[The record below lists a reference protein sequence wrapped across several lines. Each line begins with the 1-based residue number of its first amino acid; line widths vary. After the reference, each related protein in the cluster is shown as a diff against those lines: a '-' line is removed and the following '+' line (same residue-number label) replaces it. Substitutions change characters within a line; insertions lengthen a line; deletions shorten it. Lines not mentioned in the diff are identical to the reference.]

1 MTEQTQVYRGK
12 YADSRPTAEQ
22 IALLQKMGVRKEI
35 IEVLDRQTAFELIRK
50 CVTRYCEAR
59 FQARHKPKFE
69 VYVRW

>member
-1 MTEQTQVYRGK
+1 MMEQTLYKGRHG
-12 YADSRPTAEQ
+12 DERPSVAQLE
-22 IALLQKMGVRKEI
+22 LLKKLGIRKEI

-50 CVTRYCEAR
+50 CIMHYSEAK

>member
-1 MTEQTQVYRGK
+1 MMEQTLYKGRHG
-12 YADSRPTAEQ
+12 DERPSVAQLE
-22 IALLQKMGVRKEI
+22 LLKKLGIRKEI

-50 CVTRYCEAR
+50 CITRYSEAR

>member
-1 MTEQTQVYRGK
+1 MEQTLYKGR
-12 YADSRPTAEQ
+12 YADSKPTEAQ
-22 IALLQKMGVRKEI
+22 LMLLKKLGIRKEI

-50 CVTRYCEAR
+50 CITQYYEAK

>member
-1 MTEQTQVYRGK
+1 MMEQTLYKGRYG
-12 YADSRPTAEQ
+12 DERPSVAQLE
-22 IALLQKMGVRKEI
+22 LLKKLGIRKEI

-50 CVTRYCEAR
+50 CTTRYYESR

>member
-1 MTEQTQVYRGK
+1 MMEQTLYKGRYG
-12 YADSRPTAEQ
+12 DERPSVAQLE
-22 IALLQKMGVRKEI
+22 LLKKLGIRKEI

-50 CVTRYCEAR
+50 CIKQYSEAK